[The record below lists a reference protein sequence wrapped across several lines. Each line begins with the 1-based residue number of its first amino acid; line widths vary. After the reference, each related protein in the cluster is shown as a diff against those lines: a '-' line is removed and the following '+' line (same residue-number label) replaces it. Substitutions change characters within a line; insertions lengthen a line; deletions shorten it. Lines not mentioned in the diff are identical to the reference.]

1 MTIGEAAAQA
11 RKKQNFSRKQLA
23 EKAGYDY
30 MTLYY
35 FEEGLRFPRITT
47 VVDFAK
53 ALGIS
58 VDEYI
63 GNNIPK
69 QNNLMKEGELHG

>member
-11 RKKQNFSRKQLA
+11 RKKQNFSRKELA

-47 VVDFAK
+47 VLDFANV
-53 ALGIS
+53 LGIGI
-58 VDEYI
+58 DEYI
-63 GNNIPK
+63 GNNILDK
-69 QNNLMKEGELHG
+69 N

>member
-11 RKKQNFSRKQLA
+11 RKKQNFSRKELA

-47 VVDFAK
+47 VLDFANV
-53 ALGIS
+53 LGIGI
-58 VDEYI
+58 DEYI
-63 GNNIPK
+63 GNNILNK
-69 QNNLMKEGELHG
+69 N

>member
-11 RKKQNFSRKQLA
+11 RKKQNISRKELA

-47 VVDFAK
+47 VLDFANV
-53 ALGIS
+53 LGIGI
-58 VDEYI
+58 DEYI
-63 GNNIPK
+63 GNNILK
-69 QNNLMKEGELHG
+69 QN

>member
-11 RKKQNFSRKQLA
+11 RKKQNISRKELA

-47 VVDFAK
+47 ILDFANV
-53 ALGIS
+53 LGIGI
-58 VDEYI
+58 DEYI
-63 GNNIPK
+63 GNNILK
-69 QNNLMKEGELHG
+69 

>member
-11 RKKQNFSRKQLA
+11 RKKQNLSRKQLA

-35 FEEGLRFPRITT
+35 FEEGFRFPKITT
-47 VVDFAK
+47 IIAFADV
-53 ALGIS
+53 LGIS
-58 VDEYI
+58 LDEYI
-63 GNNIPK
+63 GRNISITE
-69 QNNLMKEGELHG
+69 QILKEGELLG

>member
-11 RKKQNFSRKQLA
+11 RKKQNISRKELA

-35 FEEGLRFPRITT
+35 FEEGLRFPRIST
-47 VVDFAK
+47 VLDFANV
-53 ALGIS
+53 LGIGI
-58 VDEYI
+58 DEYI
-63 GNNIPK
+63 GNNILK
-69 QNNLMKEGELHG
+69 QK

>member
-1 MTIGEAAAQA
+1 MTIGESATKA
-11 RKKQNFSRKQLA
+11 RENANLTRKQLA

-47 VVDFAK
+47 VVDFANI
-53 ALGIS
+53 LGIS
-58 VDEYI
+58 LDEYI
-63 GNNIPK
+63 GRNIS
-69 QNNLMKEGELHG
+69 QTEQ